1 MNNAPYEISRQ
12 WNSGDNEHGT
22 IFLYIEDISAE
33 GSLSKET
40 SDSEKEN
47 TFHEHLFVGVVGGLS
62 EFASL
67 VEDEGED
74 CAREYTERRVSSLA
88 GEGGAR
94 AAGEKDLRREKSG
107 RRRRRR
113 A

>member
-1 MNNAPYEISRQ
+1 M
-12 WNSGDNEHGT
+12 
-22 IFLYIEDISAE
+22 
-33 GSLSKET
+33 SKET

-94 AAGEKDLRREKSG
+94 AAGEKDLSPEGKEWEEEEEGVMRLLLG
-107 RRRRRR
+107 RAERR
-113 A
+113 ASRAREVTR